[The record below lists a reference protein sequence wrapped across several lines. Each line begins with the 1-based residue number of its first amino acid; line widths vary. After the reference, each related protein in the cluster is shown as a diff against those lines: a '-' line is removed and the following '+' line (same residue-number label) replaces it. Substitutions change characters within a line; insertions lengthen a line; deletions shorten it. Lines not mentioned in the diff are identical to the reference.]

1 MHPRPAQLAA
11 AALAALALTAF
22 SACGNA
28 DEHPGED
35 EPAREG
41 LAIPVDGIDYNVFI
55 TRQLNPE
62 IQPDISYYPEE
73 PAPGNAL
80 YGVFIEACNNGEEAA
95 EAVEEFVIHDNQGD
109 QIEPVEL
116 PEDNTFAYRA
126 RELQPGEC
134 IPEVGSINQLG
145 PTAGSLLVFEIPFEQ
160 TENRPLELEI
170 EGEETKI
177 VELDI

>member
-1 MHPRPAQLAA
+1 MHPRLARTA
-11 AALAALALTAF
+11 SLTLAALALGL

-28 DEHPGED
+28 DEEPGVH

-41 LAIPVDGIDYNVFI
+41 LAIPVDGVDYNVFI

-73 PAPGNAL
+73 PEPGAAL
-80 YGVFIEACNNGEEAA
+80 YGVFLEACNNGEEPA

-109 QIEPVEL
+109 EIEPVEL
-116 PEDNTFAYRA
+116 PEDNVFAYRP
-126 RELQPGEC
+126 RELEPGEC
-134 IPEVGSINQLG
+134 IPEVGSISQLG
-145 PTAGSLLVFEIPFEQ
+145 PNSGALLVFEIPLEQ

-170 EGEETKI
+170 EGEETKA